1 MTNQYFDIYIDD
13 DGNKDTKP
21 TLNSDGFAQLT
32 EDLEELVTK
41 FTGIDAD
48 CLTGSDDDL
57 NNIRLD
63 LMEYLDKKV
72 SQWKTLHT
80 NYTSQEN
87 RNIGQPKRGQ
97 LQRI

>member
-72 SQWKTLHT
+72 SQ
-80 NYTSQEN
+80 
-87 RNIGQPKRGQ
+87 
-97 LQRI
+97 

>member
-1 MTNQYFDIYIDD
+1 MTNQYFDIYVDD

-63 LMEYLDKKV
+63 LMEYLVKKV
-72 SQWKTLHT
+72 SQ
-80 NYTSQEN
+80 
-87 RNIGQPKRGQ
+87 
-97 LQRI
+97 

>member
-72 SQWKTLHT
+72 SQWKTLHI

-87 RNIGQPKRGQ
+87 RNIGQTKRGQ
-97 LQRI
+97 LPRI

>member
-1 MTNQYFDIYIDD
+1 MTNQYFDIYVDD

-32 EDLEELVTK
+32 EDLEELVSK

-48 CLTGSDDDL
+48 CLTGSDDEL

-72 SQWKTLHT
+72 NS
-80 NYTSQEN
+80 
-87 RNIGQPKRGQ
+87 
-97 LQRI
+97 

>member
-1 MTNQYFDIYIDD
+1 MTNQYFDIYVDD

-32 EDLEELVTK
+32 DDLEELINK
-41 FTGIDAD
+41 FTGIDAFSL
-48 CLTGSDDDL
+48 CSSDDDL

-72 SQWKTLHT
+72 NQWNTGKKTTGHNLKT
-80 NYTSQEN
+80 KQ
-87 RNIGQPKRGQ
+87 GKW
-97 LQRI
+97 

>member
-1 MTNQYFDIYIDD
+1 MTNQYFDIYVDD

-72 SQWKTLHT
+72 SQWKTTRT

-87 RNIGQPKRGQ
+87 RNTGRTKRGQ
-97 LQRI
+97 LPRI

>member
-1 MTNQYFDIYIDD
+1 MTNQYFDIYVDD

-57 NNIRLD
+57 EDGLNNIRLD
-63 LMEYLDKKV
+63 LMIYLDKIYLDKKV
-72 SQWKTLHT
+72 NQ
-80 NYTSQEN
+80 
-87 RNIGQPKRGQ
+87 
-97 LQRI
+97 

>member
-1 MTNQYFDIYIDD
+1 MTNQYFDIYVDD

-32 EDLEELVTK
+32 EDLEELVAK

-72 SQWKTLHT
+72 NQWKTTRT

-87 RNIGQPKRGQ
+87 RNIGQTKRGQ
-97 LQRI
+97 LPKI

>member
-1 MTNQYFDIYIDD
+1 MTNQYFDIYVDE
-13 DGNKDTKP
+13 DGNKDDKP

-72 SQWKTLHT
+72 NQ
-80 NYTSQEN
+80 
-87 RNIGQPKRGQ
+87 
-97 LQRI
+97 

>member
-32 EDLEELVTK
+32 EDLEELVAK

-48 CLTGSDDDL
+48 CLTSEDDEL

-72 SQWKTLHT
+72 NQ
-80 NYTSQEN
+80 
-87 RNIGQPKRGQ
+87 
-97 LQRI
+97 

>member
-1 MTNQYFDIYIDD
+1 MTNQYFDIYVDD

-72 SQWKTLHT
+72 SQ
-80 NYTSQEN
+80 
-87 RNIGQPKRGQ
+87 
-97 LQRI
+97 

>member
-1 MTNQYFDIYIDD
+1 MTNQYFDIYVDD

-32 EDLEELVTK
+32 EDLEELVAK

-72 SQWKTLHT
+72 NQ
-80 NYTSQEN
+80 
-87 RNIGQPKRGQ
+87 
-97 LQRI
+97 

>member
-1 MTNQYFDIYIDD
+1 MTNQYFDIYVDD

-21 TLNSDGFAQLT
+21 TLNSDGFAELT
-32 EDLEELVTK
+32 NDLEGLVNK
-41 FTGIDAD
+41 FTGLDAD

-72 SQWKTLHT
+72 NQ
-80 NYTSQEN
+80 
-87 RNIGQPKRGQ
+87 
-97 LQRI
+97 